1 MRRYKVNTHDRAGD
15 HRWFIIPAESM
26 QDAVDLLTFS
36 PGYVSAI
43 RSSDGYGSI
52 ATYGETTICC
62 YYNDNKQ
69 GRPHQIV
76 IMQGHIG
83 VIK

>member
-1 MRRYKVNTHDRAGD
+1 MRRYKINTHDRSGSP
-15 HRWFIIPAESM
+15 RWFIIPAESIR
-26 QDAVDLLTFS
+26 DAVDLLTFA

-43 RSSDGYGSI
+43 RSSDGRDSI

-69 GRPHQIV
+69 GAAYPVR
-76 IMQGHIG
+76 IG
-83 VIK
+83 RGC

>member
-1 MRRYKVNTHDRAGD
+1 MRRYKVMTHDRSGSP
-15 HRWFIIPAESM
+15 RWFIIPAESM

-43 RSSDGYGSI
+43 RSSDGKDSI
-52 ATYGETTICC
+52 VTYGETTICC

-69 GRPHQIV
+69 GRPSRIAVMPYHV
-76 IMQGHIG
+76 E